1 MTLWEKKNFSSFLA
15 TQKERRQDA
24 RTHHP
29 THTMGREDEVKKQL
43 GMKKKKV
50 KKAKLGVYS
59 GAACPTSQYYTTPF
73 SSYCSPPI
81 KTKSSHAAA

>member
-43 GMKKKKV
+43 GMKKKV
-50 KKAKLGVYS
+50 KKAKLGVYTRGLRVPLLS
-59 GAACPTSQYYTTPF
+59 IIQLP
-73 SSYCSPPI
+73 SPP
-81 KTKSSHAAA
+81 TAPPL